1 MRGRGSRAT
10 RIHQT
15 ASDESNECGD
25 GGGGQFFRQRLK
37 NLQAK
42 PVAEFSRRRLE
53 NLEVG
58 TSPRHPG
65 EQAAAQGKA
74 MTGLTLDAGALIAFE
89 RNDPQVVALIV
100 LADLIV
106 V

>member
-1 MRGRGSRAT
+1 MRYDRVRKIAVS
-10 RIHQT
+10 
-15 ASDESNECGD
+15 
-25 GGGGQFFRQRLK
+25 L
-37 NLQAK
+37 
-42 PVAEFSRRRLE
+42 
-53 NLEVG
+53 
-58 TSPRHPG
+58 PRHTV
-65 EQAAAQGKA
+65 ESAAQDEA

>member
-1 MRGRGSRAT
+1 MVVAANF
-10 RIHQT
+10 QT
-15 ASDESNECGD
+15 ASEESA
-25 GGGGQFFRQRLK
+25 GGRSTHPRR
-37 NLQAK
+37 A
-42 PVAEFSRRRLE
+42 ASR
-53 NLEVG
+53 G
-58 TSPRHPG
+58 TSPRYPG
-65 EQAAAQGKA
+65 EQAAAQDEA